1 MGRIIEATA
10 LINAKDG
17 TGAAFASVA
26 SKLTALSKTGQQVA
40 QSVGQSTVTLG
51 QKIAD
56 LRGKIQQI
64 DNFKGLHQGLVE
76 ARSRFN
82 QAQADVVRFARAVE
96 QAGKPSRDLAR
107 DYERAQR
114 AVSSASRAFDDQRR
128 AVSAARAEMAQA
140 GIPLRNLGAQQ
151 EELRRRVDRTT
162 ASMRAQQMAAV
173 APPKGRAGAGAGAG
187 ADPRGV
193 IVRGHGLGSVAPPI
207 ATGFVAKSAYDRA
220 IEFEKSINASQARGE
235 LSPEQAEAYRRNARD
250 LGARGLGFTSKQ
262 VSELQRAYAQA
273 GYEKEATSLALPT
286 LQFSAFGEVDPFKAA
301 DYTVSALSAYRIK
314 PKTPKEAMDAATRYQ
329 DIVAKGANISRLSV
343 DDFAQGFKFAA
354 PLASA
359 LGVSQEQLAAMIA
372 TQGQSGLAG
381 NEAGVAVRSMLT
393 RTVKPTADSR
403 QAMAEL
409 GMRFEDYQRETKPIS
424 ADDLLSGLRNQG
436 IDASKLRQK
445 LPGVIEKTVAAGGDV
460 ATELSQ
466 SIIDGMGIT
475 KVIDKNKISKMVA
488 RYVSALGESLDV
500 DRLLKDLQERKVTPG
515 QVSRIFDAKQGTR
528 LSTIVLDDMYQQFVE
543 VLRNQSAGASARG
556 AAVVNQGAVGAHNRL
571 VSSYDNLVLSVAE
584 SGVLDTVSKGLDA
597 VASGL
602 RSLSEMS
609 PKLLEF
615 GTYAGMAA
623 GALGPLSL
631 AVRGLSL
638 AGGAIGLGGAASAA
652 ATALPAAATASRLPF
667 LARAG
672 LYGAAAYAG
681 YQTGE
686 AIKGIGEVAGGK
698 HFIAKD
704 ADGLTDLR
712 AQLAE
717 IEARIQG
724 VESRVH
730 PAMRDMPNADLD
742 RMRGQAQDL
751 RNRIDLSSRTMPMPS
766 GGAASGFKVDN
777 NLPDRP
783 QGNAASNSL
792 FNGEALAN
800 QTLDPRLTKTAQPT
814 SLFGA
819 GGPASVEAVVKP
831 DQVTAKAEVNVQGQA
846 QVSVQLVPTGA
857 LAGLIQAAQAAA
869 SAPLQGG
876 SGPGSTGRSMP
887 EAAAP
892 TGGGAAP

>member
-1 MGRIIEATA
+1 MAQIIEATA

-40 QSVGQSTVTLG
+40 NSVGQSTVTLG

-64 DNFKGLHQGLVE
+64 DNFKGLHQGLIE
-76 ARSRFN
+76 ARTRFN

-96 QAGKPSRDLAR
+96 QAGKPSRDLSR
-107 DYERAQR
+107 DFERAQR
-114 AVSSASRAFDDQRR
+114 AVSAASRAFDDQRR
-128 AVSAARAEMAQA
+128 AVSAARAELSQA
-140 GIPLRNLGAQQ
+140 GIPLRGLGAQQ
-151 EELRRRVDRTT
+151 DELRRRLDRTT
-162 ASMRAQQMAAV
+162 ASMKAQQMAAV
-173 APPKGRAGAGAGAG
+173 QTQARSRAGADLPPAA
-187 ADPRGV
+187 ARS
-193 IVRGHGLGSVAPPI
+193 HGLGSIVPPV
-207 ATGFVAKSAYDRA
+207 ATGFAAKSAYDRA
-220 IEFEKSINASQARGE
+220 LEFEKSVNASQARGE
-235 LSPEQAEAYRRNARD
+235 LTPEQAKELRRNARD
-250 LGARGLGFTSKQ
+250 LGSRGLGFTAKQ
-262 VSELQRAYAQA
+262 VSELQRAYVQA
-273 GYEKEATSLALPT
+273 GYENSAAALALPT
-286 LQFSAFGEVDPFKAA
+286 MQFSAFGEVDPFKAA
-301 DYTVSALSAYRIK
+301 DFTVSALSAYRVK
-314 PKTPKEAMDAATRYQ
+314 PKTPQEAVAAAQRYQ

-343 DDFAQGFKFAA
+343 EDFAQGFKYSA

-372 TQGQSGLAG
+372 TQGQAGLRG
-381 NEAGVAVRSMLT
+381 DEAGIAVRSMLT
-393 RTVKPTADSR
+393 RMVRPTADSR

-409 GMRFEDYQRETKPIS
+409 GLRFEDYQREAKPIS
-424 ADDLLSGLRNQG
+424 ADDLVAGLRNQG
-436 IDASKLRQK
+436 IDASKLRSQLPAVIQK
-445 LPGVIEKTVAAGGDV
+445 AQGSGGDV

-466 SIIDGMGIT
+466 ALIEGLGID
-475 KVIDKNKISKMVA
+475 KVVDKNKLSKMVA
-488 RYVSALGESLDV
+488 RYVSSLGETLDV
-500 DRLLKDLQERKVTPG
+500 DRLFADLTARGITPG
-515 QVSRIFDAKQGTR
+515 QISRVFDAKQGTR
-528 LSTIVLDDMYQQFVE
+528 LSTIMLDDQYQQF
-543 VLRNQSAGASARG
+543 LRTLQTDSAGASARG

-571 VSSYDNLVLSVAE
+571 VSSYDNLVLSLAE

-609 PKLLEF
+609 PRLLEF
-615 GTYAGMAA
+615 GTYAVMAA

-638 AGGAIGLGGAASAA
+638 AGGALGLGGGAA
-652 ATALPAAATASRLPF
+652 AALPAAAAASRLPF
-667 LARAG
+667 LARFG

-686 AIKGIGEVAGGK
+686 AIKGVGEIAAGK

-704 ADGLTDLR
+704 AEGVTDLK

-751 RNRIDLSSRTMPMPS
+751 RNRIDLSSRSMPWTDAT
-766 GGAASGFKVDN
+766 GAM
-777 NLPDRP
+777 
-783 QGNAASNSL
+783 
-792 FNGEALAN
+792 GERGRGV
-800 QTLDPRLTKTAQPT
+800 TQPT
-814 SLFGA
+814 GQI
-819 GGPASVEAVVKP
+819 EAVVKP
-831 DQVTAKAEVNVQGQA
+831 DQVSAKLEGKAEIVGRFEVAPSSELIRIVERAKEVTASGH
-846 QVSVQLVPTGA
+846 
-857 LAGLIQAAQAAA
+857 LAA
-869 SAPLQGG
+869 G
-876 SGPGSTGRSMP
+876 SGPGSTGQSMP

-892 TGGGAAP
+892 TGGGSAP